1 MGITG
6 TYYYIKEMNNKDLLC
21 STRNCIQYLVVAY
34 NGKKICIC
42 ITQSLFRCTPETNMT
57 FVQSTII
64 KKQKEVYNKDKEL
77 YFFLGIIKLKF
88 NKRKIDRVEA
98 RQLKIKKSII

>member
-42 ITQSLFRCTPETNMT
+42 ITQSLWCTPETNMT

-98 RQLKIKKSII
+98 RQLKIKKIII